1 MSTTMP
7 STDTV
12 MAMFTV
18 CADAALN
25 DLAAQTPQLMPTVQ
39 FAGEFQQYISASQR
53 PHFPQN
59 MRSAMC
65 CVALVDFD
73 KDVEAALETAETLH
87 TMASP
92 RVTCVGISAKMD
104 TEILLRAMRSGCN
117 EFLQK
122 PADSTHLLETLERIQ
137 GRIFSK
143 MESSAARGRVLSV
156 FGAKGGVGTTTL
168 AVHLASYLVR
178 RHSKKTLLIDH
189 YHQLGHICLYLGL
202 KESNYHF
209 DDILRNVDR
218 LDSDLLNGFLV
229 RHASGLSVISSPDTC
244 TARPRATYEDLERIF
259 DFLRREYD
267 YIVIDSSLQ
276 YEDTAAAMIRLSDS
290 VYLVSTP
297 DVAALRDLSRHIE
310 NLSLSEMASGR
321 LRIVINRASSHDAI
335 DAEQI
340 EKVVRFP
347 VSISVPN
354 NYAELL
360 KAINAG
366 EPISAQR
373 RTDFST
379 SITKWADQ
387 VISDSGET
395 RARNASA
402 GKKKFAFWK

>member
-1 MSTTMP
+1 MSTIMP
-7 STDTV
+7 GMDTV
-12 MAMFTV
+12 VALFTV

-25 DLAAQTPQLMPTVQ
+25 ELASQMPHSMTTVQ

-53 PHFPQN
+53 PHFPPS
-59 MRSAMC
+59 MRNAPC
-65 CVALVDFD
+65 CVALIDFD
-73 KDVEAALETAETLH
+73 KDIEAALETAETLH

-92 RVTCVGISAKMD
+92 RVTCVGVSATLD
-104 TEILLRAMRSGCN
+104 TETLLRAMRAGCN

-122 PADSTHLLETLERIQ
+122 PADSAHLSETLARIQ
-137 GRIFSK
+137 GRLFLK
-143 MESSAARGRVLSV
+143 LESSGARGRVLSI

-168 AVHLASYLVR
+168 AVHLASYLVKR
-178 RHSKKTLLIDH
+178 YSKKTLLIDH
-189 YHQLGHICLYLGL
+189 YHQLGHACLYLGL

-209 DDILRNVDR
+209 DDLIRNVDR
-218 LDSDLLNGFLV
+218 LDADLLQGFLV
-229 RHASGLSVISSPDTC
+229 RHASGLAVIASPDTC
-244 TARPRATYEDLERIF
+244 TARPRTSYEDLERIF

-267 YIVIDSSLQ
+267 YIILDSSLQ
-276 YEDTAAAMIRLSDS
+276 YEETAAAMIRLSDH

-310 NLSLSEMASGR
+310 NLSLSEMNSSR

-373 RTDFST
+373 RSDFST
-379 SITKWADQ
+379 SISKWTEQ
-387 VISDSGET
+387 VIADAGE
-395 RARNASA
+395 ARTMNAVS
-402 GKKKFAFWK
+402 GKKRFAFWK

>member
-1 MSTTMP
+1 MNMTIHG
-7 STDTV
+7 TDTV
-12 MAMFTV
+12 MALFTV

-25 DLAAQTPQLMPTVQ
+25 ELAAQAPQQSPTVQ

-53 PHFPQN
+53 PHFPQS
-59 MRSAMC
+59 MRSAPC
-65 CVALVDFD
+65 CVALIDFD
-73 KDVEAALETAETLH
+73 RDVDAALETAETLH
-87 TMASP
+87 AMASP
-92 RVTCVGISAKMD
+92 RVTCVGVSTHLD
-104 TEILLRAMRSGCN
+104 TEILLRAMRAGCN

-122 PADSTHLLETLERIQ
+122 PADATHLTETLERIQ
-137 GRIFSK
+137 GRLFSK
-143 MESSAARGRVLSV
+143 MESTSARGRVLSV

-168 AVHLASYLVR
+168 AVHLASYLVKR
-178 RHSKKTLLIDH
+178 CSKKTLLIDH
-189 YHQLGHICLYLGL
+189 YHQLGHVCLHLGL

-209 DDILRNVDR
+209 DDLIRNVDR
-218 LDSDLLNGFLV
+218 LDSDLLQGFLV
-229 RHASGLSVISSPDTC
+229 RHASGLSVICSPDTC
-244 TARPRATYEDLERIF
+244 TARSRASYEDLERIF

-267 YIVIDSSLQ
+267 YILVDSSLQ
-276 YEDTAAAMIRLSDS
+276 YEETAAAMIRLSDS

-310 NLSLSEMASGR
+310 NLSLSEMNSSR

-347 VSISVPN
+347 VSISIPN

-373 RTDFST
+373 RSDFST
-379 SITKWADQ
+379 GISKWTDQ

-395 RARNASA
+395 RSMNSVS